1 MNKILLFLKDFEL
14 GTKISSSCVDLGYSI
29 DFSDENT
36 DPDTFG
42 NNILLAFVD
51 LDEKVF
57 SSVGLVSELKRRKL
71 KVVGIMNKI
80 KNQYLLVG
88 KLFVSKIL
96 YNFVNK
102 ELLKKTK
109 IKSKQFWSGLEK
121 SLYFLRDK
129 NEIASIDKFK
139 IFISVGDFF
148 SFNEA

>member
-29 DFSDENT
+29 EFSDENT

-71 KVVGIMNKI
+71 KVIGIMNKI
-80 KNQYLLVG
+80 KNQDRSKLQSAGCDIIFPRSSIVKNVPKLLNYLFP
-88 KLFVSKIL
+88 K
-96 YNFVNK
+96 YN
-102 ELLKKTK
+102 
-109 IKSKQFWSGLEK
+109 I
-121 SLYFLRDK
+121 
-129 NEIASIDKFK
+129 
-139 IFISVGDFF
+139 
-148 SFNEA
+148 

>member
-29 DFSDENT
+29 EFSDENT
-36 DPDTFG
+36 DPNTFG

-80 KNQYLLVG
+80 KNQDRSKLQSAGCDIIFPRSSIVKNVPKLLNE
-88 KLFVSKIL
+88 LFPK
-96 YNFVNK
+96 
-102 ELLKKTK
+102 
-109 IKSKQFWSGLEK
+109 
-121 SLYFLRDK
+121 
-129 NEIASIDKFK
+129 
-139 IFISVGDFF
+139 
-148 SFNEA
+148 

>member
-1 MNKILLFLKDFEL
+1 MTRNIWAFVSKDKL

-80 KNQYLLVG
+80 KNQDRSKLQSAGCDIIFPRSSIVKNVPKLL
-88 KLFVSKIL
+88 
-96 YNFVNK
+96 
-102 ELLKKTK
+102 
-109 IKSKQFWSGLEK
+109 
-121 SLYFLRDK
+121 
-129 NEIASIDKFK
+129 NE
-139 IFISVGDFF
+139 FF
-148 SFNEA
+148 PK